1 MSSRMGSKHPMRE
14 PEQNQM
20 PYYNLG
26 PTIKPSKMSMNTQS
40 VTRYETES
48 PAPWIYDL
56 GTTVVVKPLSIGVR
70 SPQRDTKAEVPA
82 PGSYWIVPPSTKP
95 PPIVGFV
102 GPTDRCPVNLS
113 AESQKP
119 GPGYVIMKV
128 VEISHRAVEVSNSLS
143 NLTLMFIPTQQ
154 SHIKDRGQHLEFL
167 SSPLDFAMIN
177 SFSPSHSLHLFS
189 FSTIKLSDVY
199 FRLRRDVNKQFPDIV
214 KSIQTPEIEK
224 PWLN

>member
-1 MSSRMGSKHPMRE
+1 MRE
-14 PEQNQM
+14 PERNQM

-26 PTIKPSKMSMNTQS
+26 PTIKPTKKSMAARPA
-40 VTRYETES
+40 TRYETES
-48 PAPWIYDL
+48 PGPGIYDL
-56 GTTVVVKPLSIGVR
+56 GTTVVVKSLSIGVR
-70 SPQRDTKAEVPA
+70 SSQRDPKAEVPA

-113 AESQKP
+113 AESQKPGP

-214 KSIQTPEIEK
+214 KSIQKPEIEK
-224 PWLN
+224 L